1 MPKVTT
7 KNKSPLDKDRVQIT
21 AKTGDRVKEAES
33 SYYSWWL
40 ADNDHDLRNQVVSTA
55 NYLYKNQQYRIKQAS
70 VYTCVYSGKPLYNY
84 ALNSKLLDVSNR
96 LPAARPT
103 VNVTQSCIDTL
114 VSRIS
119 QSRPKPVFLTDNG
132 DYKERKL
139 SKQMNAFI
147 AGELYRTKAYD
158 KVTDILRDAAI
169 LGDGLIKVV
178 ERNGRVELER
188 TLETEVFVDRNDA
201 HYGEPRGMIHLK
213 LCDREVVE
221 AMFEKKERKII
232 ATAEKAYVDASGDS
246 SETVVDQVIL
256 VEAWHLPSSNE
267 SKDGRHV
274 IACSSGILLDEPW
287 EKEYFPFVKLAY
299 CKPVAG
305 YWSQGLADMLSGTQI
320 EINKLL
326 ATMSQAINLIGVP
339 RIFLNQ
345 LSKVV
350 ETAFNNNIGT
360 IIKYSG
366 DKPEYEVAPCVP
378 QEMYAHL
385 ERLINYAYQISG
397 VSSLSAAA
405 QKPSGLDSGEAIR
418 SYDDLQTD
426 RFASLAKRYEQVYID
441 LAYQIIDLAKDIAE
455 RDGSYSTVYPNKDG
469 TREVDL
475 PKAAKLK
482 DTYVIQCFDQSA
494 LPKDPAGR
502 QAKLSEML
510 ASNEITIQEFRRLSG
525 FPDLEQS
532 DKLAN
537 ALEERILQILDLI
550 VEEGDYTAPDPF
562 LLDPTDLATTLCVNY
577 INLYAGAKLEESR
590 MELLRD
596 FFTNVQV
603 LKQQATAPPPMAP
616 GAPLPQAGAPDQANN
631 PNAAPPP
638 VAPPAPMSA
647 VSSHT

>member
-1 MPKVTT
+1 MPKIT
-7 KNKSPLDKDRVQIT
+7 KKSKSPLDKDRVQIT
-21 AKTGDRVKEAES
+21 AKTQDRVKEAES
-33 SYYSWWL
+33 QYYSWWT
-40 ADNDHDLRNQVVSTA
+40 AVNDHDLRNQVVSTA
-55 NYLYKNQQYRIKQAS
+55 NYLYKQQQGRIKQAS
-70 VYTCVYSGKPLYNY
+70 VYTCVYSGKPLYSY
-84 ALNSKLLDVSNR
+84 ALDSKLLDVSGR
-96 LPAARPT
+96 LPTSRPT

-158 KVTDILRDAAI
+158 KVADILRDAGI
-169 LGDGLIKVV
+169 MGDGLIKVV
-178 ERNGRVELER
+178 EINNKVELER
-188 TLETEVFVDRNDA
+188 TLGTEVYVDRNDA
-201 HYGEPRGMIHLK
+201 HNGYPRGMIQLK

-221 AMFEKKERKII
+221 AMMKKKDREIVSK
-232 ATAEKAYVDASGDS
+232 AEKAYIDGGS
-246 SETVVDQVIL
+246 SDIVVDQIIL
-256 VEAWHLPSSNE
+256 VEAWHLPSSE
-267 SKDGRHV
+267 EAEDGRHV
-274 IACSSGILLDEPW
+274 IACSSGVLLDEPW
-287 EKEYFPFVKLAY
+287 TKETFPFVKLAY
-299 CKPVAG
+299 SKPVAG

-345 LSKVV
+345 MSKVV
-350 ETAFNNNIGT
+350 ETAFNNNVGT
-360 IIKYSG
+360 IIKYIG
-366 DKPEYEVAPCVP
+366 DKPEYEVAECIP

-385 ERLINYAYQISG
+385 ERLINYAYQVSG

-441 LAYQIIDLAKDIAE
+441 LAYQMIDLAKEIAE
-455 RDGSYSTVYPNKDG
+455 REGKYTTVYPNKDG

-475 PKAAKLK
+475 PKAGKLK

-537 ALEERILQILDLI
+537 ALEERILQILDMI

-562 LLDPTDLATTLCVNY
+562 LLDPTDLATTLAVNY
-577 INLYAGAKLEESR
+577 INLYAGAKLEEER
-590 MELLRD
+590 MQLLRD
-596 FFTNVQV
+596 FFTQVQI
-603 LKQQATAPPPMAP
+603 LKQQANPPPPMAP
-616 GAPLPQAGAPDQANN
+616 EGQPGAPDQGNN

-638 VAPPAPMSA
+638 APPPQPLSA
-647 VSSHT
+647 VSAHP